1 MAVRNEIPLRVDLYK
16 NIRTSSRTYGQ
27 YYGKVRS
34 RDTLSLRGFARHMT
48 EHGKRVT
55 YEEMVMFLT
64 QMVDCMKELLTQGV
78 PVKLDGLGT
87 FKIGIAS
94 TGADSVEAY
103 TVEGNIKGMRV
114 NFLPEGS
121 GTLDERMT
129 SAALMDI
136 TTFKLNDVVESTA
149 HNKGEKNEYYTQ
161 KRTPYESY
169 IKLNKP
175 DDGGDDTP
183 EP

>member
-16 NIRTSSRTYGQ
+16 NTRTSSRTYGQ

-94 TGADSVEAY
+94 TGADSVSC
-103 TVEGNIKGMRV
+103 M
-114 NFLPEGS
+114 L
-121 GTLDERMT
+121 
-129 SAALMDI
+129 
-136 TTFKLNDVVESTA
+136 
-149 HNKGEKNEYYTQ
+149 
-161 KRTPYESY
+161 
-169 IKLNKP
+169 
-175 DDGGDDTP
+175 
-183 EP
+183 